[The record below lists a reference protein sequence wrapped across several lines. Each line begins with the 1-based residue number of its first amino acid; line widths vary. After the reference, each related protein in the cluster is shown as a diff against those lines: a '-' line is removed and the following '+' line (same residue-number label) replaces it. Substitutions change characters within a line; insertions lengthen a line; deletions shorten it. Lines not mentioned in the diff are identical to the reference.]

1 MNERRTDSRP
11 AGVRWLWLPL
21 SLVLVFGGCDDGPSE
36 PAGPT
41 PFLEGTSDDPRIGLV
56 VSSLGRSLEMFQ
68 LGDPAQR
75 RQVPLG
81 ASSSVTPVSMAVRGS
96 RVAVPLGNAAS
107 VALID
112 AGSATVERFF
122 LFPGGNATGAAW
134 VDDRTL
140 LITNLLD
147 DYVGRVTVDQP
158 ADAIGD
164 SVEVAPAPTLVRLR
178 SGRAFVVSGNLG
190 DDFMPLGEGVV
201 TALDPASLEV
211 LGTVATGGVNPSAAA
226 FGPDG
231 LLYVLN
237 TGDFV
242 ASSSLAII
250 DPESLEVL
258 DLVDGMGVGAGG
270 FAVDGEGLA
279 YVSGF
284 FFGTLVWDTRTRS
297 FVRGPD
303 DPVCAPLPE
312 GGCRGA
318 FDAAPDGRGGIV
330 QSFFGSE
337 SHPPRVF
344 LYEAPGWEL
353 VDSISVEP
361 GPADVEVEIF

>member
-1 MNERRTDSRP
+1 MTEPRAVPRVARL
-11 AGVRWLWLPL
+11 AGLLLPL
-21 SLVLVFGGCDDGPSE
+21 LLLPAACGNGPAE
-36 PAGPT
+36 PAGPA
-41 PFLEGTSDDPRIGLV
+41 PFLEGTPDDARIGLV

-68 LGDPAQR
+68 LGDPER
-75 RQVPLG
+75 RRHVALG

-112 AGSATVERFF
+112 AEAGSVERFF
-122 LFPGGNATGAAW
+122 LFAGGNATGAAW

-140 LITNLLD
+140 LVTNLLD
-147 DYVGRVTVDQP
+147 DYVGRVHVDQLG
-158 ADAIGD
+158 DGIGD
-164 SVEVAPAPTLVRLR
+164 SVAVAPAPTVIRVG

-190 DDFMPLGEGVV
+190 DDFMPLGDGVV
-201 TALDPASLEV
+201 TALDAASLEV
-211 LGTVATGGVNPSAAA
+211 LGTVSTGGVNSSAAA

-242 ASSSLAII
+242 APSSLAVI
-250 DPESLEVL
+250 DPDRLEVL
-258 DLVDGMGVGAGG
+258 AVVDGMGVGAGG
-270 FAVDGEGLA
+270 LDVGDDGLA

-284 FFGTLVWDTRTRS
+284 FFGTLVWDTATRT

-303 DPVCAPLPE
+303 HPVCAPLDD
-312 GGCRGA
+312 GSCRGA
-318 FDAAPDGRGGIV
+318 FDAGPDGRGGIV

-337 SHPPRVF
+337 SRAPWIFR
-344 LYEAPGWEL
+344 YEGGSYRL
-353 VDSISVEP
+353 TDSIAVEP
-361 GPADVEVEIF
+361 GPADVEVRTF